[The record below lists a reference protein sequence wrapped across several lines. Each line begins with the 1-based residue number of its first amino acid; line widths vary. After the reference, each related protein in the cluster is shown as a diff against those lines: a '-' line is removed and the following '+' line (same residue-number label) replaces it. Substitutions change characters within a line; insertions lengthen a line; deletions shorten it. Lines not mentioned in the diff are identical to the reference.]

1 MALVGRCPR
10 IASYTSSSSASAASR
25 RNGEPNAGLG
35 GRRGGETPRP
45 LDELEAELEL
55 TLPQE
60 LVTLMRPLWR
70 RDTRFLPCFS
80 NDSLIST
87 WIVATIGR
95 GNVGGD
101 TIGAGAGTRD
111 DDDVERDFLRRMTGV
126 GL

>member
-1 MALVGRCPR
+1 M
-10 IASYTSSSSASAASR
+10 ASYSSSPSVSAASR

-35 GRRGGETPRP
+35 GRRGGVAPRP
-45 LDELEAELEL
+45 LDELEVELEL
-55 TLPQE
+55 TLPLE

-70 RDTRFLPCFS
+70 RDMRFLPCFS

-87 WIVATIGR
+87 WIVATIGG

-101 TIGAGAGTRD
+101 TVGAGAGARE
-111 DDDVERDFLRRMTGV
+111 DDDVERDFLRRITGV